1 MVGVEHQAAQ
11 WQQGVGATSSKQG
24 AGGSQCCPGF
34 PSVLTPLFVPTQT
47 VESGVLALLQ
57 GLAQQ
62 LHSTCQPL
70 VSSLQGLPAG
80 IQDTAAQV
88 RHNVEEL
95 RANLT
100 SATSLQELTG
110 SAVTRARAHATKARE
125 LMDELVEHVAH
136 NTPLSWLVGPFA
148 PSVQQGQSVQGE

>member
-1 MVGVEHQAAQ
+1 M
-11 WQQGVGATSSKQG
+11 
-24 AGGSQCCPGF
+24 
-34 PSVLTPLFVPTQT
+34 QT

-70 VSSLQGLPAG
+70 VCSLQGLPAG

-95 RANLT
+95 RASLT

-110 SAVTRARAHATKARE
+110 SAVARARVHATKARE

>member
-1 MVGVEHQAAQ
+1 M
-11 WQQGVGATSSKQG
+11 
-24 AGGSQCCPGF
+24 
-34 PSVLTPLFVPTQT
+34 LTPPFVPTQT

-70 VSSLQGLPAG
+70 VCSLQGLPAS

-95 RANLT
+95 RASLT

-110 SAVTRARAHATKARE
+110 SAVARARVHATKARE